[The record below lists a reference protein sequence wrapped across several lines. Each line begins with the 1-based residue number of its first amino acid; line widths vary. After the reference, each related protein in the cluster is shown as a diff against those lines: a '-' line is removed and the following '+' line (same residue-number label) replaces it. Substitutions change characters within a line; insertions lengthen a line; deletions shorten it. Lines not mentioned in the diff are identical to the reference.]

1 MKSLP
6 QLLSALGLNAVPA
19 AGWFVGSWSA
29 GTTLGVYWFE
39 NVAASLFIA
48 ARIALHRKS
57 HPCRG
62 HAHYQPRDKERRG
75 RKCSFLEYFLTISL
89 IFSGAHGFFLGM
101 IILVLTLNGHG
112 AEVGLNLR
120 ELGTGCG
127 LVFAMLAADFTFDLR
142 KLQAQPFAWIE
153 RMADANLGRVVVVH
167 LSLIF
172 GLAAV
177 AFTGA
182 NRAFFTVFIVLKTMA
197 DLSTRVPQWN
207 PDKPPAWLCRIM
219 DRVPNAQAGKAKGK
233 PQTFEEFWIAD
244 KADEVARLAANE
256 RPAQN

>member
-1 MKSLP
+1 M
-6 QLLSALGLNAVPA
+6 NAVPA
-19 AGWFVGSWSA
+19 AGWFAGGWSA

-39 NVAASLFIA
+39 TVAASLLIA
-48 ARIALHRKS
+48 ARIALHRKWN
-57 HPCRG
+57 PCRG
-62 HAHYQPRDKERRG
+62 HTHYQPRDKERRG
-75 RKCSFLEYFLTISL
+75 AKRSFLEYFLTISL

-112 AEVGLNLR
+112 AEVGLNPR
-120 ELGTGCG
+120 ELGAGCG
-127 LVFAMLAADFTFDLR
+127 LVFAMLAANFTFDLR
-142 KLQAQPFAWIE
+142 GLHNQPFARIE

-172 GLAAV
+172 GMAAV

-182 NRAFFTVFIVLKTMA
+182 NKSFFAVFIVLKTMA
-197 DLSTRVPQWN
+197 DLASRLPQWN
-207 PDKPPAWLCRIM
+207 PAKPPGWLCHIM
-219 DRVPNAQAGKAKGK
+219 DRIPNAQASKTKGK

-256 RPAQN
+256 RPAKG